1 MPDFETRLKD
11 VSRAAWLIWTA
22 NGLGLDDFELEQTS
36 KSATDTAIN
45 AYVEGISNKDWVDD
59 TLMGLGSE
67 ELTKTIMVPGNP
79 PAHQTLNS
87 PINSIVAA
95 AKTEAPAINVGVI
108 GRGGEIAKQTRNQ
121 KDGLPAQDAHR
132 SVKESADAVDS
143 SRRPPDPQRALREP
157 VSVCNRTSL
166 SHG

>member
-1 MPDFETRLKD
+1 MTVRPLRLARIRFAPLEVRLLVSGALAMLNDVGADIDRLKAEKVGLTPTD
-11 VSRAAWLIWTA
+11 VVGRAGGEGWTLI
-22 NGLGLDDFELEQTS
+22 
-36 KSATDTAIN
+36 
-45 AYVEGISNKDWVDD
+45 V
-59 TLMGLGSE
+59 
-67 ELTKTIMVPGNP
+67 
-79 PAHQTLNS
+79 
-87 PINSIVAA
+87 
-95 AKTEAPAINVGVI
+95 APAINAGVI
-108 GRGGEIAKQTRNQ
+108 GSRRGNRLKQTRNQ